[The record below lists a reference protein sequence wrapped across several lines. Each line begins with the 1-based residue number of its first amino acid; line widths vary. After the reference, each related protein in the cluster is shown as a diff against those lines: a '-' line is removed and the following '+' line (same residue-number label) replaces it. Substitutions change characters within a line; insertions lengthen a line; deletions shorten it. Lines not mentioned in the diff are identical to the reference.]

1 MLHPVPAAPEP
12 AVDLTLVV
20 PAYNEAK
27 RIRPT
32 LEAMTSCLAA
42 RGLAYEIIVAADGND
57 GTREIV
63 AGLAKGDPRIHVLG
77 GEDRRGKGYGIRL
90 GVARSRGRVVGFV
103 DGDEKTPI
111 EELDK
116 LLPWLDRFDLVI
128 GSRGLADSRI
138 EVPQPLHRRVGSRAF
153 GLVLHAMLGLR
164 HVRDTQCGFKVF
176 RGDVARDLF
185 GRQKIDGY
193 MFDVEILHLAA
204 RSGYRV
210 KEVGV
215 RWRDDRDSRLDLVA
229 GNWRNMVDLLRIR
242 LGRYPG
248 AAPSASAAAAERA
261 STAMA
266 SGKKP

>member
-1 MLHPVPAAPEP
+1 L
-12 AVDLTLVV
+12 
-20 PAYNEAK
+20 
-27 RIRPT
+27 RP
-32 LEAMTSCLAA
+32 
-42 RGLAYEIIVAADGND
+42 RGLGVRDHRGRRRDD

-77 GEDRRGKGYGIRL
+77 GEERRGKGYGIRL

-116 LLPWLDRFDLVI
+116 LLPWLEPVRPRHRLARPRRFADR
-128 GSRGLADSRI
+128 GAPAPAPTRGIARLRPGPARHAR
-138 EVPQPLHRRVGSRAF
+138 PATRA
-153 GLVLHAMLGLR
+153 GH
-164 HVRDTQCGFKVF
+164 QCGFKVF

-185 GRQKIDGY
+185 APAEIDGY
-193 MFDVEILHLAA
+193 LFDVEILHLAA

-215 RWRDDRDSRLDLVA
+215 RWRDDRDSRLGPRR